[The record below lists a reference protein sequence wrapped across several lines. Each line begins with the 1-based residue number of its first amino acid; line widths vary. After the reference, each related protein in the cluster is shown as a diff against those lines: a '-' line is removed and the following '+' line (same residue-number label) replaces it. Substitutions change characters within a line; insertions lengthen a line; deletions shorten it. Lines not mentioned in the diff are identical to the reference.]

1 MASIPRGSPRCD
13 LIYWSRAHVRY
24 ASRPP
29 SRVLS
34 EPRPESIEKQAQN
47 PQTCPLNRVSSAE
60 SPWCASQHCL
70 LREPRSEERVRCQ
83 QFALLEQVDD
93 GGDEVR
99 DGVIDDYVTVVVS
112 HLVTRRR
119 WRQVAVD
126 ILGHRLQIFDV
137 CVGIVAADIEYRA
150 IGAID
155 LAHTG

>member
-1 MASIPRGSPRCD
+1 MQTPTPLYRTDNSVVIASTGRGP
-13 LIYWSRAHVRY
+13 YVRY
-24 ASRPP
+24 VPF
-29 SRVLS
+29 
-34 EPRPESIEKQAQN
+34 
-47 PQTCPLNRVSSAE
+47 NRVSSTE
-60 SPWCASQHCL
+60 PPTCSSQHCL
-70 LREPRSEERVRCQ
+70 LRAPRSEERGSL
-83 QFALLEQVDD
+83 FNSLPLLEQVDD

-112 HLVTRRR
+112 HLVARGR

-137 CVGIVAADIEYRA
+137 CVGIVAADIECRA